1 MSDLYFQLR
10 LFAGDGDFRDLGV
23 EDLGA
28 AFRAAA
34 SDAAAARAVT
44 AVLRVALRP
53 APSDLDLA
61 GLRRDVR
68 AELAALRG
76 VAHAL
81 AGLDAASD
89 PKLARL
95 VELLEGEARG
105 EKVVVFTEFRDTARY
120 LWRALVRRGGVALVD
135 GGGAYLGTGACG
147 RRQAV
152 GRFAPRSNGVR
163 EPAARERVDLPIA
176 TDVLSEGL
184 NLQDASRG
192 VSYDLPWNPV
202 RSIQRVGRVDRLAA
216 GDPTVLEEAERRD
229 AVVFEVE
236 ERLRAAYAACAAP
249 DRPRRNPGAARL
261 PLAARFVRD
270 PGTDRTS
277 RVLLGYESGGEA
289 VWVVADPRRG
299 TAAVD
304 DGAAAG
310 LLLEVLGQ
318 PGARA
323 QPPWRRRPAT
333 RTPRR
338 TRMRS
343 PVR

>member
-61 GLRRDVR
+61 GLRRDAR

-105 EKVVVFTEFRDTARY
+105 EKVVVFTEFRDTA
-120 LWRALVRRGGVALVD
+120 
-135 GGGAYLGTGACG
+135 
-147 RRQAV
+147 
-152 GRFAPRSNGVR
+152 
-163 EPAARERVDLPIA
+163 
-176 TDVLSEGL
+176 
-184 NLQDASRG
+184 
-192 VSYDLPWNPV
+192 
-202 RSIQRVGRVDRLAA
+202 
-216 GDPTVLEEAERRD
+216 
-229 AVVFEVE
+229 
-236 ERLRAAYAACAAP
+236 
-249 DRPRRNPGAARL
+249 
-261 PLAARFVRD
+261 
-270 PGTDRTS
+270 
-277 RVLLGYESGGEA
+277 
-289 VWVVADPRRG
+289 
-299 TAAVD
+299 
-304 DGAAAG
+304 
-310 LLLEVLGQ
+310 
-318 PGARA
+318 
-323 QPPWRRRPAT
+323 
-333 RTPRR
+333 
-338 TRMRS
+338 
-343 PVR
+343 